1 MKATSLAAARC
12 SANFLF
18 SLLLE
23 VKAFAL
29 QTRVCFVLI
38 RQYLT
43 ARQSVVTLCPCFP
56 LHLASSGH
64 MSDSKRVD
72 VSKTHK
78 GLLALLMIR
87 NQVAFVNLFH

>member
-1 MKATSLAAARC
+1 MKKAAFLAAAR
-12 SANFLF
+12 APNPFF
-18 SLLLE
+18 SLLHEL
-23 VKAFAL
+23 KAIAL
-29 QTRVCFVLI
+29 QTRGCFVLI

-43 ARQSVVTLCPCFP
+43 ARQSVVTFCPCFP
-56 LHLASSGH
+56 LHRAPFCH

-87 NQVAFVNLFH
+87 NQVAFVSLCH